1 MHQYNNKANSI
12 SDMEPWLIR
21 ISYLSHLWVVG
32 VDHLGQ
38 KNNDQQGQNHHH
50 NLQEQQ
56 GHSQA
61 GGLKHRGGSR
71 LLSLARLTSWTS
83 SVQRVPYILNPF
95 SVTAS
100 IFFTMG
106 FMRKSVHPQVSL
118 FMK

>member
-1 MHQYNNKANSI
+1 MKKTKTHVKFFLALN
-12 SDMEPWLIR
+12 ELIR

-56 GHSQA
+56 GHSQP

-71 LLSLARLTSWTS
+71 LFSLARLTSWDIS
-83 SVQRVPYILNPF
+83 RVSKVYH
-95 SVTAS
+95 TY
-100 IFFTMG
+100 
-106 FMRKSVHPQVSL
+106 
-118 FMK
+118 